1 MKPGMILYREEAMM
15 LLMMDDHDAGE
26 AIRLLARRFLFG
38 DEPETENKKVDDFL
52 KIAMPKLEKDEATY
66 ERKVS
71 AGQAGGEQSASKRQA
86 QRKQTSSTTQAEV
99 KQEPST
105 SQLNKGTKEQGTIEP
120 GTKEQGIVVDAKR
133 FRPPTVQE
141 VAAYCEE
148 RGNGISA
155 ERFIDHYS
163 ANGWKVGKNSMKDWK
178 AAVRNW
184 EKNEFRT
191 QKPEP
196 EMQTHEWNYDELEK
210 LAFKRALGG

>member
-1 MKPGMILYREEAMM
+1 MM
-15 LLMMDDHDAGE
+15 LLLDDNELAE
-26 AIRLLARRFLFG
+26 AMKLLIKRFMF
-38 DEPETENKKVDDFL
+38 DEEPETDNTKVDYL
-52 KIAMPKLEKDEATY
+52 LRVAIPKQEADEEGYKA
-66 ERKVS
+66 KVE
-71 AGQAGGEQSASKRQA
+71 GASKGG
-86 QRKQTSSTTQAEV
+86 KTTQGKVKDTLSIPQGKAKHSLSIGEPKAN
-99 KQEPST
+99 KQE
-105 SQLNKGTKEQGTIEP
+105 QEQEQEHKQEQEQVGNKAQ
-120 GTKEQGIVVDAKR
+120 KR
-133 FRPPTVQE
+133 AFRPPTVQE

-210 LAFKRALGG
+210 LAFRKAMEG